1 MVIPPLLIQLLFGA
15 FIIVALYMLYLNIS
29 KKEEKTFQAMLPIY
43 GWAFIIVLIVMIL
56 LWGFKLV
63 HLALV

>member
-29 KKEEKTFQAMLPIY
+29 KKEKKTFQAMLPIY
-43 GWAFIIVLIVMIL
+43 VWAFVIVLIILIL
-56 LWGFKLV
+56 LWSMPLY
-63 HLALV
+63 